1 MKRIFY
7 VLIGVLLMV
16 ACEDDEKFSSGAGMH
31 LDFDKDTLKMD
42 TVFSGTPSSTY
53 AFWVHNRHDSG
64 VRLATVKLKKGNQTG
79 FRVNVDGIY
88 LDNSNGSQISN
99 VEIRRKDSILVFVEL
114 TAQATHQLEPKLV
127 EEDLQFIMENGSE
140 QAVKLRAWAWDAQKL
155 YDPEINE
162 DTEIESE
169 MPLVIYGDMT
179 VKEGVTLKL
188 KNTRLFFHDQSG
200 MEVKGTLKMEGCEL
214 RGDRLDR
221 MFDYLPYDRVSGQW
235 NGVHFHASST
245 DNELVETV
253 IKNTME
259 GIVMDKAELDANNYR
274 LSMTHCVVHNSQGTG
289 VRTVNANVKL
299 DHCQL
304 TNAGGDCLA
313 IIGGMA
319 EISYCTIAQFYPF
332 DANRGKALRFANETE
347 NPLKRFYCEGTIV
360 TGYADDEVEGEQISD
375 EVDYHFENSLLRT
388 TVEEGERFEDII
400 WESPSD
406 EIEGKDHFVKIDGEN
421 QDYDFHLNDNSPAK
435 GKGCY

>member
-7 VLIGVLLMV
+7 VLIGVLLMA

-253 IKNTME
+253 IKNTIE
-259 GIVMDKAELDANNYR
+259 GVVMDKAELDANNYR

-313 IIGGMA
+313 VIGGMA

-347 NPLKRFYCEGTIV
+347 NPLKHFYCEGTIV

-406 EIEGKDHFVKIDGEN
+406 EIEGKDHFVKIDEEN

>member
-253 IKNTME
+253 IKNTIE

-313 IIGGMA
+313 VIGGMA
-319 EISYCTIAQFYPF
+319 DISYCTIAQFYPF

-347 NPLKRFYCEGTIV
+347 NPLKHFYCEGTIV

-406 EIEGKDHFVKIDGEN
+406 EIEGKDHFVKIDEEN